1 MEEKIRKILED
12 AYLKACEDARAQKA
26 APKDG
31 AISIADTVV
40 AMLALERKNTILN
53 LYAKA
58 FPYESLCR
66 LIAAGNG
73 TEKAKAA
80 G

>member
-12 AYLKACEDARAQKA
+12 AYLKACEDVRAQKA

-31 AISIADTVV
+31 AISIADTVA

-58 FPYESLCR
+58 FPYASLCR
-66 LIAAGNG
+66 LIAAGNE

>member
-1 MEEKIRKILED
+1 MEEKIRIILED
-12 AYLKACEDARAQKA
+12 AYLKACEDARAQGI

-31 AISIADTVV
+31 TISIADTVT

-73 TEKAKAA
+73 TEEAKAA